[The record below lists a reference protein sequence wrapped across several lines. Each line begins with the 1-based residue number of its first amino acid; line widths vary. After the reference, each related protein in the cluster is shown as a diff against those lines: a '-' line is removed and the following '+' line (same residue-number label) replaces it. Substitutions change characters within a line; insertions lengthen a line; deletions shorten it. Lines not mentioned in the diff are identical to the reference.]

1 MTPVETL
8 IGTATAYWLSRG
20 LHVVAALGV
29 ADAIGDA
36 SRDVQA
42 VARESGADA
51 AALSRVVRLLAA
63 YGIFAYDGQMIGHT
77 PASLLLRSDHPQT
90 LRPFVR
96 FVGSPMCWNGFG
108 ELDYAVRTGHPAISK
123 IDPSGV
129 FGYLASHP
137 AEAALFNEAMTARA
151 HGQVASVVASYDFSQ
166 FRTVADIGGGRGHL
180 IQAVVDANPGVT
192 GILFDQPHVVSE
204 ARAIASDRLRVQGGD
219 FFIDPLPVADA
230 YTVMEVIHDW
240 EESKAIAILRAIR
253 RASSPSSVLLLLEN
267 IVPDTAGPHWAKA
280 LDLMMM
286 VGPGGRERT
295 RAEYEALL
303 SDAGFRVARV
313 IQTATISIIEA
324 RINSDAI
331 Q

>member
-8 IGTATAYWLSRG
+8 IGTATAYWLSRS
-20 LHVVAALGV
+20 LHVVATLGV

-36 SRDVQA
+36 PRDVQA

-63 YGIFAYDGQMIGHT
+63 YGIFTHDGHMVGHT
-77 PASLLLRSDHPQT
+77 PASLMLRSDHPQT

-96 FVGSPMCWNGFG
+96 FVGSPMCWNGFR
-108 ELDYAVRTGHPAISK
+108 ELEYAVCTGSPAINK

-129 FGYLASHP
+129 FGYFASHP
-137 AEAALFNEAMTARA
+137 EESVLFNDAMTARA
-151 HGQVASVVASYDFSQ
+151 HGQVASVLASYDFSG

-180 IQAVVDANPGVT
+180 IHAVVEANPGVT
-192 GILFDQPHVVSE
+192 GILFDRPQVVSE
-204 ARAIASDRLRVQGGD
+204 AQVIASDRLRLQRGD
-219 FFIDPLPVADA
+219 FFVDPLPAADA
-230 YTVMEVIHDW
+230 YLIMEVIHDW

-253 RASSPSSVLLLLEN
+253 QAASASSVLLLLEN

-303 SDAGFRVARV
+303 SHADFRVTR
-313 IQTATISIIEA
+313 ILETATISIIEA
-324 RINSDAI
+324 RPK
-331 Q
+331 